1 MRITPTPPRPG
12 AVATAA
18 IVGTLSDINPPKI
31 QNSRDYSKCR
41 LKSDGLAFRRYK
53 TAKMLDKSV
62 RLT

>member
-18 IVGTLSDINPPKI
+18 IVGTLSDIKPPKI

-41 LKSDGLAFRRYK
+41 LKSDGSAFRWHC
-53 TAKMLDKSV
+53 
-62 RLT
+62 RLV